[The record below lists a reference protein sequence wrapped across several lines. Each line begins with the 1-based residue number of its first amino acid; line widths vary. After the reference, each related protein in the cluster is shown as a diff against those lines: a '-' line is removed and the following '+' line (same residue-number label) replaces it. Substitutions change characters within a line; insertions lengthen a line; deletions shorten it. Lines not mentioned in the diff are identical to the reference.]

1 MALFVSSQLN
11 HFAKLFSLYFI
22 VLTPSFAAVL
32 ISTELNWSLVCNFT
46 ESVLFGILIVL
57 VISFFKKSTFKR
69 ILNYILFLFFTF
81 CTYTETVYFLIYKT
95 YFSPSTIFV
104 FFDSNPQEVSEFL
117 AFYSTKPI
125 IVLTLITLL
134 VSVWCLKQL
143 YLLSS
148 QFFTVSKNTI
158 IYSLIFIGIILG
170 FLRLSK
176 LIDYNFPYLFA
187 RSYILYQKESK
198 ELDVYKKNKNGNFES
213 VAVKPSSAQQV
224 YVLVL
229 GESTTKSHLGVYDY
243 ARPTTPLLSA
253 QKDDLLLFQ
262 DVISPNTYSVASVT
276 KLLTLANYEYPKAT
290 GQGSIIQLANA
301 ADFETFWLSNQR
313 PLGPYESLITKLSFS
328 SDHTKFITTV
338 NAGNS
343 KTLDADLLNDLD
355 AVLNQS
361 QSNKIFI
368 LLHLIGTH
376 HNYEDRYPPSF
387 NVFNGMVNSNFRS
400 DAIAE
405 KINHYDNAVLYNDF
419 VLNAVIDRLKTLNAN
434 SFMLFLSDHG
444 EELYTDLNIAGH
456 NEDTPTKSMY
466 EIPFILWQSEKYKK
480 YRTIDTDVNKPYMS
494 DDLFHGLADLMG
506 IQCNQ
511 VDYQRSIFSD
521 RFKERPRIILD
532 SIDYDTAFR
541 SKK

>member
-22 VLTPSFAAVL
+22 VLIPSFAAVL
-32 ISTELNWSLVCNFT
+32 IFTELNWSLVCNFT

-125 IVLTLITLL
+125 IVLTFITLL

-290 GQGSIIQLANA
+290 SQGSIIQLANA

-343 KTLDADLLNDLD
+343 KTLDADLLSDLD

-466 EIPFILWQSEKYKK
+466 EIPFILWQSEKYKE

>member
-22 VLTPSFAAVL
+22 VLIPSFSAVL

-148 QFFTVSKNTI
+148 QFFTESKNTI

-343 KTLDADLLNDLD
+343 KTLDADLLSDLD

-480 YRTIDTDVNKPYMS
+480 YRTIDRDVNKPYMS

>member
-11 HFAKLFSLYFI
+11 YFVKLFSLYFI
-22 VLTPSFAAVL
+22 VLIPCFAAVL
-32 ISTELNWSLVCNFT
+32 ISTELSWSLICNFT

-125 IVLTLITLL
+125 IVLTFITLL

-158 IYSLIFIGIILG
+158 VYSLIFIGIILG

-343 KTLDADLLNDLD
+343 NTLDADLLSDLD

-466 EIPFILWQSEKYKK
+466 EIPFILWQSEKYKE

>member
-22 VLTPSFAAVL
+22 VLIPSFAAVL

-343 KTLDADLLNDLD
+343 KTLDADLLSDLD

>member
-22 VLTPSFAAVL
+22 VLIPSFAAVL

-343 KTLDADLLNDLD
+343 KTLDADLLSDLD

-466 EIPFILWQSEKYKK
+466 EIPFILWQSEKYKE

>member
-11 HFAKLFSLYFI
+11 HFAKLFLLYFI
-22 VLTPSFAAVL
+22 VLIPSFAAVL

-57 VISFFKKSTFKR
+57 VISLFKKSTFKR
-69 ILNYILFLFFTF
+69 ISNYILFLFFAF

-125 IVLTLITLL
+125 IVLTFITLL

-343 KTLDADLLNDLD
+343 KTLDADLLSDLD

-466 EIPFILWQSEKYKK
+466 EIPFILWQSEKYKE

-532 SIDYDTAFR
+532 SIDYDNAFR

>member
-22 VLTPSFAAVL
+22 VLIPSFAAVL

-134 VSVWCLKQL
+134 LSVWCLKQL

-187 RSYILYQKESK
+187 RSYILYHTESK
-198 ELDVYKKNKNGNFES
+198 ELEVYKKNKNGNFES

-343 KTLDADLLNDLD
+343 KTLDADLLSDLD

-466 EIPFILWQSEKYKK
+466 EIPFILWQSEKYKE
-480 YRTIDTDVNKPYMS
+480 YRTIDTDVNKPYMI

>member
-22 VLTPSFAAVL
+22 VLIPSFAAVL

-134 VSVWCLKQL
+134 LSVWCLKQL

-148 QFFTVSKNTI
+148 QFFTISKNTI

-343 KTLDADLLNDLD
+343 KTLDADLLSDLD

-466 EIPFILWQSEKYKK
+466 EIPFILWQSEKYKE

>member
-22 VLTPSFAAVL
+22 VLIPSFAAVL

-125 IVLTLITLL
+125 IVLTFITLL

-143 YLLSS
+143 YILSS

-343 KTLDADLLNDLD
+343 KTLDADLLSDFD

-419 VLNAVIDRLKTLNAN
+419 VLNSVIDRLKTLNAN

-466 EIPFILWQSEKYKK
+466 EIPFILWQSEKYKE

>member
-22 VLTPSFAAVL
+22 VLIPSFAAVL

-134 VSVWCLKQL
+134 LSVWCLKQL

-343 KTLDADLLNDLD
+343 KTLDADLLSDLD

-466 EIPFILWQSEKYKK
+466 EIPFILWQSEKYKE

>member
-11 HFAKLFSLYFI
+11 HFAKLFLLYFI
-22 VLTPSFAAVL
+22 VLIPSFAAVL

-57 VISFFKKSTFKR
+57 VISLFKKSTFKR
-69 ILNYILFLFFTF
+69 ISNYILFLFFAF

-125 IVLTLITLL
+125 IVLTFITLL

-143 YLLSS
+143 YILSS

-187 RSYILYQKESK
+187 RSYILYHKESK

-343 KTLDADLLNDLD
+343 KTLDADLLSDFD

-419 VLNAVIDRLKTLNAN
+419 VLNSVIDRLKTLNAN

-466 EIPFILWQSEKYKK
+466 EIPFILWQSEKYKE

>member
-22 VLTPSFAAVL
+22 VLIPSFAAVL
-32 ISTELNWSLVCNFT
+32 ISTEFNWFLVCNFT

-125 IVLTLITLL
+125 IFLTLITLL

-148 QFFTVSKNTI
+148 QFFKVSNNTI

-243 ARPTTPLLSA
+243 ARPTTPLLCA
-253 QKDDLLLFQ
+253 QKDNLLLFQ

-343 KTLDADLLNDLD
+343 KTLDADLLSDLD

-466 EIPFILWQSEKYKK
+466 EIPFILWQSEKYKE

-541 SKK
+541 LKK

>member
-22 VLTPSFAAVL
+22 VLIPSFAAVL

-125 IVLTLITLL
+125 IVLTFITLL

-343 KTLDADLLNDLD
+343 KSLDADLLSDFD

-466 EIPFILWQSEKYKK
+466 EIPFILWQSEKYKE

>member
-22 VLTPSFAAVL
+22 VLIPSFAAVL

-69 ILNYILFLFFTF
+69 TLNYILFLFFTF

-198 ELDVYKKNKNGNFES
+198 ELDVYKKNKNGNFEF

-262 DVISPNTYSVASVT
+262 DVISPNTYSVACVT

-343 KTLDADLLNDLD
+343 KTLDADLLSDLD

-466 EIPFILWQSEKYKK
+466 EIPFILWQSEKYKE

>member
-22 VLTPSFAAVL
+22 VLIPSFAAVL

-125 IVLTLITLL
+125 IVLTFITLL

-343 KTLDADLLNDLD
+343 KTLDADLLSDFD

>member
-22 VLTPSFAAVL
+22 VLIPSFAAVL
-32 ISTELNWSLVCNFT
+32 ISTELNWSLVCNFI

-57 VISFFKKSTFKR
+57 VISFLKKSTFKR
-69 ILNYILFLFFTF
+69 ISNYILFLFFTF

-104 FFDSNPQEVSEFL
+104 FFDSNPQEASEFL

-148 QFFTVSKNTI
+148 QFYTISKNTI

-213 VAVKPSSAQQV
+213 VVVKPSSAQQV

-343 KTLDADLLNDLD
+343 KTLDADLLSDLD

-400 DAIAE
+400 DVITE
-405 KINHYDNAVLYNDF
+405 KINHYDNAVLYSDF
-419 VLNAVIDRLKTLNAN
+419 VLNAVINRLKTLNAN

-466 EIPFILWQSEKYKK
+466 EIPFILWQSEKYKE

-511 VDYQRSIFSD
+511 VDYQRSIFSN

-532 SIDYDTAFR
+532 SIDYDSAFK

>member
-22 VLTPSFAAVL
+22 VLIPSFAAVL
-32 ISTELNWSLVCNFT
+32 ISTESNWSLVCNFT
-46 ESVLFGILIVL
+46 ESVLFGILIVV

-134 VSVWCLKQL
+134 VSVWCLNQL

-158 IYSLIFIGIILG
+158 IYSLIFIVIILG

-176 LIDYNFPYLFA
+176 LIDYNFPYLFT
-187 RSYILYQKESK
+187 RSYILYLKESK

-243 ARPTTPLLSA
+243 ARPTTPLLSS

-343 KTLDADLLNDLD
+343 KTLDADLLSDLD

-387 NVFNGMVNSNFRS
+387 NVFDGMVNSNFKS

-419 VLNAVIDRLKTLNAN
+419 VLNAVINRLKTLNAN

-511 VDYQRSIFSD
+511 VDYQRSVFSD

>member
-22 VLTPSFAAVL
+22 VLIPSFSAVL

-343 KTLDADLLNDLD
+343 KTLDADLLSDLD

-466 EIPFILWQSEKYKK
+466 EIPFILWQSEKYKE

>member
-22 VLTPSFAAVL
+22 VLIPSFAAVL

-134 VSVWCLKQL
+134 LSVWCLKQL

-198 ELDVYKKNKNGNFES
+198 ELDFYKKNKNGNFES

-301 ADFETFWLSNQR
+301 ADFKTFWLSNQR

-343 KTLDADLLNDLD
+343 KTLDADLLSDFD

-466 EIPFILWQSEKYKK
+466 EIPFILWQSEKYKE
-480 YRTIDTDVNKPYMS
+480 YRKIDTDVNKPYMS

>member
-22 VLTPSFAAVL
+22 VLIPSFAAVL

-46 ESVLFGILIVL
+46 ESVLFGILFVL

-290 GQGSIIQLANA
+290 SQGSIIQLANA

-343 KTLDADLLNDLD
+343 KTLDADLLSDLD

-466 EIPFILWQSEKYKK
+466 EIPFILWQSEKYKE

-532 SIDYDTAFR
+532 SIDYDNAFR